1 MKGESIMVDE
11 MKPLQPEPEQTGT
24 SGENFV
30 PEQVLQDEQELPP
43 HPPELD
49 EERVEPQGASVLL
62 PSSSSPSFMDKL
74 KRWAIY
80 ALAGL
85 LAVSLIFL
93 AGYLS
98 SYFGSVRPLQASL
111 ALQAEELAGLETQI
125 EGLESR
131 NKNTSDSLASAQ
143 NQSATLKDEVA
154 SLKAELAQEEMRVLL
169 LHTVN
174 DFNAANL
181 ALANGDISGAKVAL
195 LATPERI
202 ETLLPLIETVDS
214 PLAKNLENRFKMIQD
229 NLEADSQTAQFDL
242 GLLAK
247 SLLNVETLL
256 FFP

>member
-1 MKGESIMVDE
+1 MVDE
-11 MKPLQPEPEQTGT
+11 MKPSQPEPEQTDS
-24 SGENFV
+24 SGQNAA
-30 PEQVLQDEQELPP
+30 PQQVLQDEQALSPR
-43 HPPELD
+43 PPELD
-49 EERVEPQGASVLL
+49 EKRVEPQGASVLL
-62 PSSSSPSFMDKL
+62 PGPSSPSFVDKL

-85 LAVSLIFL
+85 LAVLLIFL

-111 ALQAEELAGLETQI
+111 ALQAEELVDLEIQI

-131 NKNTSDSLASAQ
+131 NKNTSDSLSSAQ

-154 SLKAELAQEEMRVLL
+154 SLKAELAQEEMRALL

-174 DFNAANL
+174 DFNTANL

-195 LATPERI
+195 LGTPKRI
-202 ETLLPLIETVDS
+202 ELLLPLIETVDA